1 MRIQARNSAGAIM
14 TTNAH
19 YCPCEW
25 LNEKKYAVKVDGT
38 TYVGMAVWRLLID
51 ITDREMRILMHALEV
66 YDMDD
71 PKVREEWK
79 NKFGHEPEVVIREA
93 TAAHSGGIVKI

>member
-1 MRIQARNSAGAIM
+1 MM

-25 LNEKKYAVKVDGT
+25 LNEKKYAVKIDGT

-51 ITDREMRILMHALEV
+51 ITEREMRILMHALEV

-71 PKVREEWK
+71 PKVREGWGK
-79 NKFGHEPEVVIREA
+79 KFGLDPGIVIQE
-93 TAAHSGGIVKI
+93 TTKTHSGGIITI